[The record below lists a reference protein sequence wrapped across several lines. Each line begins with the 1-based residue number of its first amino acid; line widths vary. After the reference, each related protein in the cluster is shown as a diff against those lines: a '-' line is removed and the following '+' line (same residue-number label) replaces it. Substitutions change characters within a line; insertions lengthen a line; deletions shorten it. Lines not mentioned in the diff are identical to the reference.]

1 MEKETLIK
9 ANKFFALYQLDTFI
23 KDNKIFL
30 NLGDIEIEISKEEIK
45 ERAEQ
50 YIRLMRMQD

>member
-1 MEKETLIK
+1 MEKEILIK